1 MPASLAAL
9 LCVCGIAVGQILFK
23 FTAESLNVTGSYWQP
38 TTARWLISA
47 LMLYGITTFGWIHTL
62 QRGNLADLYPWMA
75 LAFILVPLLSAVF
88 LGEKLSLS
96 YWFGAAMIVAGVTI
110 AIRS

>member
-1 MPASLAAL
+1 MPTSVVAI
-9 LCVCGIAVGQILFK
+9 LCVCGIAIGQILFK
-23 FTAESLNVTGSYWQP
+23 CAAESLKITGSYWQP
-38 TTARWLISA
+38 VTASWLISA